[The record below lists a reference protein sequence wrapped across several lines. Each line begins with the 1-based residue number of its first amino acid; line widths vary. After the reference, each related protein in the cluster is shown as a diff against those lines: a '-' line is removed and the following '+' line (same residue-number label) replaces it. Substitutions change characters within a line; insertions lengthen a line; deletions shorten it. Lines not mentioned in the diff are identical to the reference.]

1 MTNFDVRRRVYEHA
15 PRDISAGAFNV
26 LTFLAHLANEY
37 GVCWPKLDTLAW
49 NTRMDERHVRRCLTW
64 LEEQGQLVIHRRR
77 GRGNAAVYGI
87 ATGLTAR
94 QLAALD
100 QAVAQAAAALHR
112 DAGKPD
118 ISCTNGDTKPGN
130 LSAFPEKTG
139 QIKPDIAIADFGSVM
154 PNGDRINES
163 AGSEIID
170 PPPPT
175 PSTEGDAGALTP
187 AAPAGGGGGDQLR
200 PTGPGRAAAP
210 PPAYPDTVT
219 YLHEQKVTMAAA
231 YGDIPL
237 DVAKAAAR
245 ATRNTTNGPGKLVG
259 LLKRYRAGEWEP
271 PAVAPPPVR
280 QETGPDLTAEPP
292 LTADQRRAMA
302 ARILGRPV

>member
-1 MTNFDVRRRVYEHA
+1 M
-15 PRDISAGAFNV
+15 
-26 LTFLAHLANEY
+26 
-37 GVCWPKLDTLAW
+37 
-49 NTRMDERHVRRCLTW
+49 
-64 LEEQGQLVIHRRR
+64 
-77 GRGNAAVYGI
+77 
-87 ATGLTAR
+87 
-94 QLAALD
+94 
-100 QAVAQAAAALHR
+100 
-112 DAGKPD
+112 
-118 ISCTNGDTKPGN
+118 
-130 LSAFPEKTG
+130 
-139 QIKPDIAIADFGSVM
+139 
-154 PNGDRINES
+154 
-163 AGSEIID
+163 
-170 PPPPT
+170 
-175 PSTEGDAGALTP
+175 
-187 AAPAGGGGGDQLR
+187 
-200 PTGPGRAAAP
+200 
-210 PPAYPDTVT
+210 T